1 MNRKRIAWK
10 PLIAAAAVA
19 VCLGLVLN
27 ALPEDGLLAFGQKTA
42 LAMVGLQ
49 QPDDAARLLSERLD
63 RKPAADSGQSATGG
77 PSATGSPT
85 FSDTE
90 QNPSGQTATTAP
102 PVVVPEENGTGGKI
116 SEQLMSLGSGFVQGV
131 ALKNKSGK
139 TFDLAKELGI
149 LPDVHIVDTSEP
161 QVLILHTHTT
171 ESYMPYDAGYYN
183 EGDTPRTSDNPYSV
197 RGVGDVI
204 AAQLQAAGIG
214 VIHDTTIHDSPYSG
228 AYTRSEA
235 TANEVLKKYP
245 TIKVVLDVHRDGIM
259 LDSTTK
265 VKPTAEINGK
275 KAAQIMMICGVVSTD
290 SIPHP
295 HWAENFHF
303 ALQLQ
308 KALAADYRE
317 LVRPLSLVASR
328 YNQHVANGA
337 LLVEFGSEANT
348 FAEASYSAELFGQ
361 TLVKVLQS
369 LHA

>member
-1 MNRKRIAWK
+1 MNRKRIVWK
-10 PLIAAAAVA
+10 RLFTAAAVTA
-19 VCLGLVLN
+19 CLGLALN
-27 ALPEDGLLAFGQKTA
+27 ALPADGLLAFGQKTA

-63 RKPAADSGQSATGG
+63 RKPANGGGQTTGTA
-77 PSATGSPT
+77 SETGAPT

-90 QNPSGQTATTAP
+90 QNPDGQTTATRP
-102 PVVVPEENGTGGKI
+102 PVVIPEEDGSGGKI
-116 SEQLMSLGSGFVQGV
+116 SEQLMTLGSGFVQGV
-131 ALKNKSGK
+131 AIKNKSGR
-139 TFDLAKELGI
+139 TFDLAKELAI
-149 LPDVHIVDTSEP
+149 LPDVHITDTTEP
-161 QVLILHTHTT
+161 QVLILHTHAT

-197 RGVGDVI
+197 RSAGDVL
-204 AAQLQAAGIG
+204 AEQLRAAGIG
-214 VIHDTTIHDSPYSG
+214 VIHDTTIHDNPYSG

-235 TANEVLKKYP
+235 TANALIQQYP
-245 TIKVVLDVHRDGIM
+245 SIKVVIDLHRDGIM
-259 LDSTTK
+259 LNSTTK
-265 VKPTAEINGK
+265 VKPTAVINGK

-337 LLVEFGSEANT
+337 LLIELGSEANT
-348 FAEASYSAELFGQ
+348 YEEAAYSAELLGRK
-361 TLVKVLQS
+361 LAEV
-369 LHA
+369 LHALSA